1 MSATHRRG
9 LVFRLRMA
17 WVAGALTGAAACASA
32 PPPQPPVPEPKPVVQ
47 PPPPPPPP
55 EAEAPG
61 KLELAMA
68 ALDERNYDAAHARLL
83 EVVDLCGSAP
93 LGQQA
98 LLLMAVAEL
107 DPRNPDPRRDLA
119 AESTALLWEETY
131 GRGWAHTITESLY
144 LIALRLG
151 ARNAGPTDA
160 EAAELEWRV
169 RAAPAGAAESHAT
182 GHALAGS
189 GDSSADPL
197 ATSYCGPVWPTRLPP
212 PTTSAPQDRLPSLNG
227 SSYPAQVAELRR
239 RVRELE
245 EELERIRRIVGQ

>member
-17 WVAGALTGAAACASA
+17 WVAGALTGATACASA
-32 PPPQPPVPEPKPVVQ
+32 PPPQPPIPDPKPVVQ

-55 EAEAPG
+55 EAEAPA
-61 KLELAMA
+61 KLELAVA
-68 ALDERNYDAAHARLL
+68 SLDERNYDAAHARLL

-119 AESTALLWEETY
+119 AESTALLWEETN
-131 GRGWAHTITESLY
+131 GRGWAHTLTESLY
-144 LIALRLG
+144 MIALRLG
-151 ARNAGPTDA
+151 ARSAGPTDA

-169 RAAPAGAAESHAT
+169 RAAPAGAAESPA
-182 GHALAGS
+182 
-189 GDSSADPL
+189 
-197 ATSYCGPVWPTRLPP
+197 YCGPVWPTTLPP
-212 PTTSAPQDRLPSLNG
+212 PTATAALEDGLPSLNG

>member
-9 LVFRLRMA
+9 LLFRLRMA
-17 WVAGALTGAAACASA
+17 WVAGALTGAAACAST
-32 PPPQPPVPEPKPVVQ
+32 PPPQPPIPEPKRVVQ

-61 KLELAMA
+61 KLELAVA

-131 GRGWAHTITESLY
+131 GRGWAHTLTESLY

-151 ARNAGPTDA
+151 ARNAGPADA

-169 RAAPAGAAESHAT
+169 RAAPAAA
-182 GHALAGS
+182 
-189 GDSSADPL
+189 
-197 ATSYCGPVWPTRLPP
+197 ATSYCGPAWPTRLPP
-212 PTTSAPQDRLPSLNG
+212 PIASAPEDALPSLNG

-239 RVRELE
+239 RLRELE
-245 EELERIRRIVGQ
+245 EELERVRRIVGQ

>member
-1 MSATHRRG
+1 MSATHRGG
-9 LVFRLRMA
+9 LVFRLRTA
-17 WVAGALTGAAACASA
+17 WVAGALTGAAACAST
-32 PPPQPPVPEPKPVVQ
+32 PPPQLLVPEPKPVVQ

-61 KLELAMA
+61 KLELAVA
-68 ALDERNYDAAHARLL
+68 ALDGRNYDAAHARLL

-131 GRGWAHTITESLY
+131 ARGWAHTLAESLY
-144 LIALRLG
+144 MIALRLG
-151 ARNAGPTDA
+151 AGNAGPTDA

-169 RAAPAGAAESHAT
+169 RAAPAG
-182 GHALAGS
+182 
-189 GDSSADPL
+189 DSSADSL
-197 ATSYCGPVWPTRLPP
+197 STSYCGPVWPTRLTP
-212 PTTSAPQDRLPSLNG
+212 PTTSAPEDLLPSLNG

>member
-1 MSATHRRG
+1 MSLTHRGG

-17 WVAGALTGAAACASA
+17 WVAGALTGATACAST
-32 PPPQPPVPEPKPVVQ
+32 PPPQPPVPEPEPVVQ

-61 KLELAMA
+61 KLELAVA

-98 LLLMAVAEL
+98 LLLMAAAEL

-119 AESTALLWEETY
+119 AESTALLWEETH
-131 GRGWAHTITESLY
+131 GRGWVHTITESLY

-151 ARNAGPTDA
+151 ARSAGPTDA

-169 RAAPAGAAESHAT
+169 RAAPA
-182 GHALAGS
+182 
-189 GDSSADPL
+189 D

-212 PTTSAPQDRLPSLNG
+212 PTTSTPEDRLPSLNG

>member
-1 MSATHRRG
+1 MSATQRRG
-9 LVFRLRMA
+9 LISRLRMV
-17 WVAGALTGAAACASA
+17 WVAGALTGAAACAST
-32 PPPQPPVPEPKPVVQ
+32 PPPQLPVPEPKPVVQ

-61 KLELAMA
+61 KLELAVA
-68 ALDERNYDAAHARLL
+68 ALDGRNYDAAHARLL

-131 GRGWAHTITESLY
+131 ARGWAHTLAESLY
-144 LIALRLG
+144 MIALRLG
-151 ARNAGPTDA
+151 AGNAGPTDA

-169 RAAPAGAAESHAT
+169 RAAPADAS
-182 GHALAGS
+182 
-189 GDSSADPL
+189 
-197 ATSYCGPVWPTRLPP
+197 SYCGPAWPARLPS
-212 PTTSAPQDRLPSLNG
+212 PTASAPEDGLPSLNG

-239 RVRELE
+239 HVRELE
-245 EELERIRRIVGQ
+245 EELERIRRIVGQQ

>member
-9 LVFRLRMA
+9 LLFRLRMA
-17 WVAGALTGAAACASA
+17 WVAGALTGAAACAST
-32 PPPQPPVPEPKPVVQ
+32 PPPQPPIPEPKRVVQ

-61 KLELAMA
+61 KLELAVA
-68 ALDERNYDAAHARLL
+68 ALDERNYDAAYARLL

-131 GRGWAHTITESLY
+131 GRGWAHTLTESLY

-151 ARNAGPTDA
+151 ARNAGPADA

-169 RAAPAGAAESHAT
+169 RAAPAGAA
-182 GHALAGS
+182 
-189 GDSSADPL
+189 
-197 ATSYCGPVWPTRLPP
+197 TSYCGPAWPTRLPP
-212 PTTSAPQDRLPSLNG
+212 PTASAPEDALPSLNG

-239 RVRELE
+239 RLRELE
-245 EELERIRRIVGQ
+245 EELERVRRIVGQ

>member
-1 MSATHRRG
+1 MSATRRRG
-9 LVFRLRMA
+9 LISRLRMA
-17 WVAGALTGAAACASA
+17 WVAGALTGATACAST
-32 PPPQPPVPEPKPVVQ
+32 PPPQPLVPEPKPVVQ

-61 KLELAMA
+61 KLELAVA

-119 AESTALLWEETY
+119 AESTALLWEETH
-131 GRGWAHTITESLY
+131 GRGWAHTLTESLY
-144 LIALRLG
+144 MIALRLG

-169 RAAPAGAAESHAT
+169 RAAPAG
-182 GHALAGS
+182 
-189 GDSSADPL
+189 PL
-197 ATSYCGPVWPTRLPP
+197 ARSYCGPAWPTRLPS
-212 PTTSAPQDRLPSLNG
+212 PTASAPEDGLPSLNG
-227 SSYPAQVAELRR
+227 SPYPAQVAELRR
-239 RVRELE
+239 HVRELE

>member
-17 WVAGALTGAAACASA
+17 WVAGALTGATACASA
-32 PPPQPPVPEPKPVVQ
+32 PPPQPPIPDPKPVVQ

-61 KLELAMA
+61 KLELAVA

-107 DPRNPDPRRDLA
+107 DPRNPDPRWDLA
-119 AESTALLWEETY
+119 AESTALLWEETN
-131 GRGWAHTITESLY
+131 GRGWAHTLTESLY
-144 LIALRLG
+144 MIALRLG
-151 ARNAGPTDA
+151 ARNAGPSDA

-169 RAAPAGAAESHAT
+169 RAAPAGAAESRA
-182 GHALAGS
+182 
-189 GDSSADPL
+189 
-197 ATSYCGPVWPTRLPP
+197 YCGPAWPTRLSP
-212 PTTSAPQDRLPSLNG
+212 PTVSTPEDGLPSLNG
-227 SSYPAQVAELRR
+227 SSYPTQVAELRR
-239 RVRELE
+239 RLRELE

>member
-9 LVFRLRMA
+9 LVPRLRMA
-17 WVAGALTGAAACASA
+17 CVAGALSGATACAST
-32 PPPQPPVPEPKPVVQ
+32 PPPQPIVPEPKPVVQ

-61 KLELAMA
+61 KLELAVA

-119 AESTALLWEETY
+119 AESTALLWAETD
-131 GRGWAHTITESLY
+131 GQGWTHTITESLY

-151 ARNAGPTDA
+151 ARNSGPTDA
-160 EAAELEWRV
+160 EAAELKWRV
-169 RAAPAGAAESHAT
+169 RAAPTGAAESYA
-182 GHALAGS
+182 AGAAPA
-189 GDSSADPL
+189 GA
-197 ATSYCGPVWPTRLPP
+197 ATSYCGPLWPTRLPSP
-212 PTTSAPQDRLPSLNG
+212 ATSAPEDALPSLNG
-227 SSYPAQVAELRR
+227 SSYPAQVAALRR
-239 RVRELE
+239 HVRELE

>member
-1 MSATHRRG
+1 
-9 LVFRLRMA
+9 MA
-17 WVAGALTGAAACASA
+17 LVAGVLTGVAACASA
-32 PPPQPPVPEPKPVVQ
+32 PPPQPPVPEPKPVVEPS
-47 PPPPPPPP
+47 PPAPPP

-61 KLELAMA
+61 KLELAVA
-68 ALDERNYDAAHARLL
+68 ALDERNYDAAYARLL

-98 LLLMAVAEL
+98 LLLMAAAEL

-119 AESTALLWEETY
+119 AEATALLWRETS
-131 GRGWAHTITESLY
+131 GRGWVHTLTESLY

-169 RAAPAGAAESHAT
+169 RAAPADAS
-182 GHALAGS
+182 
-189 GDSSADPL
+189 
-197 ATSYCGPVWPTRLPP
+197 SYCAPVW
-212 PTTSAPQDRLPSLNG
+212 SAPPAPAASGPGTGLPSLKR
-227 SSYPAQVAELRR
+227 SPYPAQVAELRR